1 MLDKVT
7 KGQLYK
13 LQKTHKTDTRI
24 GEALGVSRQ
33 AVHQLRKKL
42 GLATVS
48 NEKPERDAEIAAAYI
63 AGETGIAIAKRFGM
77 SISQTYRII
86 NAANGK
92 AKRKA
97 AARRAGL
104 PVPKV
109 LGRRASVKKK
119 SAAKP
124 FGKKSSKKKSSMKKR
139 STKKKITSK
148 KAAPAKKRAGK
159 KRSKKR

>member
-48 NEKPERDAEIAAAYI
+48 TEKPERDAEIAAAYI

-92 AKRKA
+92 AKRRA
-97 AARRAGL
+97 AAKRAGL

-124 FGKKSSKKKSSMKKR
+124 KGKKSSVKKR
-139 STKKKITSK
+139 SVKKLTKKRGAPK